1 MYKEMD
7 IAMAI
12 FKKAQRSR
20 SKMKSLPV
28 VLQRQQH
35 PGALDNSLSNLL
47 DKTAIIPMSALHTHL
62 LAKIAEQVE
71 HTLDVDAGGR
81 FASKAATTRY
91 TQFFGSKKLAA
102 VTFDRSH
109 DWMNAFVA
117 LGPAQDKTKAQLLI
131 YELQALIES
140 ELEAEEEMLYTPW
153 PMQYV
158 PEDWLGSI
166 GSGKPTLF
174 AAASSA
180 ASSSSSLSSSSS
192 RRSRSRSS
200 QKQGNTIMKVALKH
214 NIPPTN
220 VIKYVEAADG
230 APYNDKE
237 TSPAAP
243 TTRLRLL

>member
-1 MYKEMD
+1 MD
-7 IAMAI
+7 ILLEKGLLPDIVVRQGIRQLLKQRLKDEYQKQDNNIVKELTESPIAMETD
-12 FKKAQRSR
+12 KAND
-20 SKMKSLPV
+20 
-28 VLQRQQH
+28 QH
-35 PGALDNSLSNLL
+35 YMVP
-47 DKTAIIPMSALHTHL
+47 P
-62 LAKIAEQVE
+62 
-71 HTLDVDAGGR
+71 
-81 FASKAATTRY
+81 
-91 TQFFGSKKLAA
+91 QFFL
-102 VTFDRSH
+102 
-109 DWMNAFVA
+109 NC
-117 LGPAQDKTKAQLLI
+117 LGPHLKYSCCLWDNAKDLG
-131 YELQALIES
+131 
-140 ELEAEEEMLYTPW
+140 EAEEEMLYTPW
-153 PMQYV
+153 PMQYA

-220 VIKYVEAADG
+220 VIKYGEAADG